1 MSLDLNN
8 NATRKPKKMAAA
20 MPAAEAVRPPVKA
33 PSTPYSATASRT
45 PRASVLPKPVSG
57 TQAPAPAQ
65 SARG

>member
-1 MSLDLNN
+1 
-8 NATRKPKKMAAA
+8 

-33 PSTPYSATASRT
+33 PSTPSSATASRT